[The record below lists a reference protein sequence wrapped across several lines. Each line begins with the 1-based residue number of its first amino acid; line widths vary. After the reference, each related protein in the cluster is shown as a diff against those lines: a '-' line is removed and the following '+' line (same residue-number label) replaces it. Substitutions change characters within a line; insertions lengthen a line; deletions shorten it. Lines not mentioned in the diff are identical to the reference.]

1 MPNTKLLHCESKRG
15 TEALNVAGPF
25 GNAYGQSSCRTN
37 HTAYAMCNGDIMSG
51 IESVPSAY
59 LSIGFLAILGIIM
72 PLTNFLITWVVR
84 PKVDPARPH
93 ITKSYLLEGYE
104 VDHSLYP
111 RRLTTF
117 ECGSEPVG
125 DAMIQFHF
133 QYYWYAIIFLVFD
146 VAFMFLVL
154 GGMVVGNATSS
165 ELAEN
170 SRGTAV
176 EDAKMAMMILAIF
189 FSTMSAGVWYVFRKR
204 GRIYI

>member
-1 MPNTKLLHCESKRG
+1 
-15 TEALNVAGPF
+15 
-25 GNAYGQSSCRTN
+25 
-37 HTAYAMCNGDIMSG
+37 MSG
-51 IESVPSAY
+51 LESVPSAY
-59 LSIGFLAILGIIM
+59 LSIGFLTVVGIIM

-93 ITKSYLLEGYE
+93 VTRSYLLEGYE
-104 VDHSLYP
+104 RDHSLYP

-125 DAMIQFHF
+125 EAMIQFHF

-154 GGMVVGNATSS
+154 GGMVTSDATAADVMDR
-165 ELAEN
+165 EA
-170 SRGTAV
+170 AV
-176 EDAKMAMMILAIF
+176 ARATDALTILGIF
-189 FSTMSAGVWYVFRKR
+189 FATMSLGVWYVFRKR

>member
-1 MPNTKLLHCESKRG
+1 
-15 TEALNVAGPF
+15 
-25 GNAYGQSSCRTN
+25 
-37 HTAYAMCNGDIMSG
+37 MSG
-51 IESVPSAY
+51 LESVPSAY
-59 LSIGFLAILGIIM
+59 LSIGFLTVVGIIM

-93 ITKSYLLEGYE
+93 ITRSYLLEGYE
-104 VDHSLYP
+104 RDHSLYP

-125 DAMIQFHF
+125 EAMIQFHF

-154 GGMVVGNATSS
+154 GGMVTADATNKGGTTTI
-165 ELAEN
+165 AEAE
-170 SRGTAV
+170 SALLTLG
-176 EDAKMAMMILAIF
+176 LFFAI
-189 FSTMSAGVWYVFRKR
+189 MSLGVWYVFRKR

>member
-1 MPNTKLLHCESKRG
+1 
-15 TEALNVAGPF
+15 
-25 GNAYGQSSCRTN
+25 
-37 HTAYAMCNGDIMSG
+37 MSG
-51 IESVPSAY
+51 LESVPSAY
-59 LSIGFLAILGIIM
+59 LSIGFLTVVGIIM

-93 ITKSYLLEGYE
+93 VTRSYLLEGYE
-104 VDHSLYP
+104 RDHSLYP

-125 DAMIQFHF
+125 EAMIQFHF

-154 GGMVVGNATSS
+154 GGMVASDATATDVVDR
-165 ELAEN
+165 EA
-170 SRGTAV
+170 AV
-176 EDAKMAMMILAIF
+176 ARATDALTILGIF
-189 FSTMSAGVWYVFRKR
+189 FATMSLGVWYVFRKR

>member
-1 MPNTKLLHCESKRG
+1 
-15 TEALNVAGPF
+15 
-25 GNAYGQSSCRTN
+25 
-37 HTAYAMCNGDIMSG
+37 
-51 IESVPSAY
+51 
-59 LSIGFLAILGIIM
+59 M

-93 ITKSYLLEGYE
+93 ITRSYLLEGYE
-104 VDHSLYP
+104 RDHSLYP

-125 DAMIQFHF
+125 EAMIQFHF

-154 GGMVVGNATSS
+154 GGMVTADATSGDAGTTI
-165 ELAEN
+165 AEAE
-170 SRGTAV
+170 SALLTLG
-176 EDAKMAMMILAIF
+176 IF
-189 FSTMSAGVWYVFRKR
+189 FATMSLGVWYVFRKR